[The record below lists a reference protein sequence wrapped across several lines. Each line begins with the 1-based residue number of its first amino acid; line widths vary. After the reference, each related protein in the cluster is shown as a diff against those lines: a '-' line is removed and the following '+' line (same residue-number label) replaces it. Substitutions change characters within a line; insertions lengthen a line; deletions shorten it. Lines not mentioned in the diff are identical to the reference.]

1 MPNTEWSTS
10 NCDGGNYIGT
20 FGFQNEKDGEFHHF
34 EIVVTSERLVFG
46 GSTNSCFLESG
57 YMIREENETVNEGL
71 AELYDDLRTYYA
83 DGPNYVSRI
92 VCNER
97 M

>member
-1 MPNTEWSTS
+1 MSNTEWSAS
-10 NCDGGNYIGT
+10 SWDGGKYLGL
-20 FGFQNEKDGEFHHF
+20 FEFQNEKDGEWHNFK
-34 EIVVTSERLVFG
+34 IVVTSERFVFG
-46 GSTNSCFLESG
+46 SFTNSCFLESG
-57 YMIREENETVNEGL
+57 YMIREENETINEGL